1 MTVKRENM
9 ADTLTANGLGKTSN
23 GNGKVNSGSQVA
35 LCASCDRC
43 RARKTKCDGKRP
55 CGNCAAK
62 YLKKH
67 KLTSI
72 EGIDLSLFEC
82 IYSPAKRRGPV
93 PGKAGQAR
101 RANEALETSQNR
113 SSGSSGN
120 NGMGLVSGMGG
131 LSTMGIGTME
141 NSNLLS
147 INGLNIGGAQG
158 ILSAAGES
166 ALTAEMLQNHLE
178 NQSQNQMSSFSNS
191 SQHSGNNSQQIQ
203 VNQMDMND
211 SMSIQRQ
218 MLLQQQLAMQGL
230 GFDKNQGYNS
240 SIGNNLIE
248 QGVNFNAQGLVGGM
262 SSQQT
267 VAQQLNLLQQLQAQQ
282 QQQQQQQQQTDIPGQ
297 MSNYQHHSQRN
308 VKNKFSSNNNVDNM
322 IGLSKSFT
330 KHVSLLKNDSKEGNL
345 LRAYYQTSIDDLFD
359 LPHIPSDEE
368 YCNLIGGSF
377 KTNMLPR
384 FDHAALNAARFS
396 EIALGA
402 LVNNQIPLALELSN
416 ATVLCLRECVD
427 EPIHHSCVFDIA
439 RAYFLHALFRSYRGD
454 VERYLKYRRVCL
466 KHISQLE
473 GSLSAFKL
481 IAAISFHDSW
491 TYIVHNAEDD
501 TLPEINDIPSV
512 GGSAEESNPS
522 HFDKKYELACK
533 PSDIVCSRMNQS
545 WIQGAPPVF
554 INNDAPTLSRVL
566 DALSCAI
573 RSCCDQANER
583 FRMMAKGFGADDGND
598 GHMYTPTTGAVMR
611 NQNEL
616 CSRNLVMSAFT
627 LLQQYESSSS
637 STSLNRT
644 LHTIISAMDAFLEGG
659 DEEEDAGFTDSQI
672 QSLLSVCNT
681 IIEHPRLLYSG
692 GPVYHMI
699 SNATSLLCHLL
710 NAMHS
715 RLSLDSQ
722 AGDLEVALFDE
733 VLDTFTCIRKILMNH
748 RKKLPTKLACHWIPR
763 PNNSQPGTDSR
774 KGVPFIDLGETLMCS
789 SRGCQG
795 FILMGCSPCV
805 AAERAQVSEKRRS
818 DEMKK
823 EDTLADGKANDFGKE
838 LHDLGLE
845 FDMDDDALLNVL
857 SRIIST

>member
-1 MTVKRENM
+1 
-9 ADTLTANGLGKTSN
+9 
-23 GNGKVNSGSQVA
+23 
-35 LCASCDRC
+35 
-43 RARKTKCDGKRP
+43 
-55 CGNCAAK
+55 
-62 YLKKH
+62 
-67 KLTSI
+67 
-72 EGIDLSLFEC
+72 
-82 IYSPAKRRGPV
+82 
-93 PGKAGQAR
+93 
-101 RANEALETSQNR
+101 
-113 SSGSSGN
+113 
-120 NGMGLVSGMGG
+120 MGLVGGMGG
-131 LSTMGIGTME
+131 LSTMGMGTME

-166 ALTAEMLQNHLE
+166 ALTAEMLQSHLE
-178 NQSQNQMSSFSNS
+178 NQSQGQMSSFSNS
-191 SQHSGNNSQQIQ
+191 SQHNGNNNQQIQ

-230 GFDKNQGYNS
+230 GFDKNQGFNP

-248 QGVNFNAQGLVGGM
+248 SGVNFNAQGLVGGM
-262 SSQQT
+262 SSQHA

-282 QQQQQQQQQTDIPGQ
+282 QQQQQQQTEIPGQ
-297 MSNYQHHSQRN
+297 MSNYQHHSQRS
-308 VKNKFSSNNNVDNM
+308 VKNKFSSNNGSDNM
-322 IGLSKSFT
+322 IGLPKSFT
-330 KHVSLLKNDSKEGNL
+330 KHVSLLKKDSKEGNL

-368 YCNLIGGSF
+368 YCNLIGGSY
-377 KTNMLPR
+377 KSNMLPG
-384 FDHAALNAARFS
+384 FDLAALKAARFS

-427 EPIHHSCVFDIA
+427 EPIHHSCVFDVA

-466 KHISQLE
+466 THVSQLE
-473 GSLSAFKL
+473 ASPSTYKL

-501 TLPEINDIPSV
+501 TLPEINDIPPV
-512 GGSAEESNPS
+512 GGSTEESNSS
-522 HFDKKYELACK
+522 HFDKKYELGCK
-533 PSDIVCSRMNQS
+533 PSDIVCNRMNQS

-554 INNDAPTLSRVL
+554 TNNEAPTLSRAL

-583 FRMMAKGFGADDGND
+583 FRMMAKSFGADDGND
-598 GHMYTPTTGAVMR
+598 GNMCTPTTGAVMR

-627 LLQQYESSSS
+627 LLQQFESSSS
-637 STSLNRT
+637 SQHLNRT
-644 LHTIISAMDAFLEGG
+644 LHTVISAMDAFLEGG
-659 DEEEDAGFTDSQI
+659 DEDEDAGFTDSQI

-722 AGDLEVALFDE
+722 AGELEIALFEE
-733 VLDTFTCIRKILMNH
+733 VLDTFTCIRKVLMNH
-748 RKKLPTKLACHWIPR
+748 RKKLPAKLACHWIPR
-763 PNNSQPGTDSR
+763 PKNTHLSSNSG

-795 FILMGCSPCV
+795 FVLMGCSPCV
-805 AAERAQVSEKRRS
+805 AAERAQVSEQRRLN
-818 DEMKK
+818 ELKK
-823 EDTLADGKANDFGKE
+823 DDTLADGKSNEFGKE